1 MTPSGRFLD
10 IQTCTYGRF
19 RSLIML
25 LLSACVV
32 LMVLLRGR
40 QVLRDV
46 LRVAEKLV
54 LVVKECV
61 ASDLIVM
68 EHFRAH

>member
-1 MTPSGRFLD
+1 
-10 IQTCTYGRF
+10 
-19 RSLIML
+19 ML